1 MPASDMHARF
11 DALAA
16 ISAVRPQW
24 VAIQTAGQALGL
36 QKHQL
41 LHAGPPL
48 RDPRQPPAVLRSSI
62 VMTCLHEGWAGTEA
76 EAEAL
81 LRDGVLQLQP
91 AQPLGCVTPLAATVA
106 PGTPLAQVV
115 DGAAGAPHGG
125 RSLYAPVSTVR
136 GPDTRMGMRD
146 AGLLMRLRH
155 RDDALVPALQQ
166 QLARHGPID
175 LWTLG
180 CAGLVAGDD
189 LHSRT
194 AGANAALVQAL
205 RAPGDPAQAHLAD
218 DIDGNPLFFLTL
230 WMAACALM
238 LRAAEGGDQ
247 PGLVTRAG
255 GNGEVFGIALA
266 GRPDHWATTADV
278 ALQGALLPGKP
289 AEVARAGAIGDSAVI
304 DMLGL
309 GGQRLARAPEPLSVF
324 GPLLPA
330 GEAEAVSSLL
340 ARPHPGLPQHWPV
353 GIDAAQVLAQG
364 RPPLVVLAMLAQD
377 GLQGL
382 LGRGFY
388 RPPLAL
394 FEQALQAL
402 PAAARAQR

>member
-1 MPASDMHARF
+1 MPPSDMHARA
-11 DALAA
+11 DALAT
-16 ISAVRPQW
+16 ITAVRPQW
-24 VAIQTAGQALGL
+24 VSIQTAGQALGL

-48 RDPRQPPAVLRSSI
+48 RDARQPPAVLRSSI
-62 VMTCLHEGWAGTEA
+62 VMTCLHEGWAGSEA
-76 EAEAL
+76 DAEAL

-115 DGAAGAPHGG
+115 DGAARMQGG
-125 RSLYAPVSTVR
+125 GLTLYAPVSTVR
-136 GPDTRMGMRD
+136 GPDTRIGMRD
-146 AGLLMRLRH
+146 AGLLARLRH
-155 RDDALVPALQQ
+155 RDVDLVPALQQ
-166 QLARHGPID
+166 HLARHGPID
-175 LWTLG
+175 LWALG
-180 CAGLVAGDD
+180 CTGLAAGDD

-205 RAPGDPAQAHLAD
+205 RAPGEPAPAQLAD
-218 DIDGNPLFFLTL
+218 DIAGNPLFFLTL
-230 WMAACALM
+230 WMAACALV
-238 LRAAEGGDQ
+238 LRVAEGGDQ
-247 PGLVTRAG
+247 PGLVTRAS

-266 GRPDHWATTADV
+266 GRPDHWTTTPEV
-278 ALQGALLPGKP
+278 AMRGALLPGKP
-289 AEVARAGAIGDSAVI
+289 ADVARAGAIGDSAVI

-309 GGQRLARAPEPLSVF
+309 GGQRLAWAPEPLSVL

-330 GEAEAVSSLL
+330 GAAHAVQALL
-340 ARPHPGLPQHWPV
+340 ARPHPGLPQTWPV
-353 GIDAAQVLAQG
+353 GIDAAQVLVQD

-388 RPPLAL
+388 QPPLGL
-394 FEQALQAL
+394 FAQALQAGGL
-402 PAAARAQR
+402 